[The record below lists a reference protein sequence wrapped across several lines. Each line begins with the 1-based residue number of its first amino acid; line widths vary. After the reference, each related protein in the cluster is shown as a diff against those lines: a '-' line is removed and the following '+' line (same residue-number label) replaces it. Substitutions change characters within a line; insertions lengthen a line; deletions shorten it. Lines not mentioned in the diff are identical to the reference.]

1 MKDLKS
7 KIKDLQKRGTQ
18 TKSALALKEKQD
30 LNALQAKDTKKLAK
44 EKVKEKGLVQKL
56 EWDKRKVNK
65 AKMAQKKEATVMAA
79 ALGRNDK
86 LKEDEKSEASK
97 LKVETQSAHLKEL
110 RDTGK
115 LNQVKISEAV
125 EREEAKESTERI
137 ENIRSRA
144 AEKVKE
150 RKEEGD
156 A

>member
-1 MKDLKS
+1 MGKMKDLKS

-18 TKSALALKEKQD
+18 TKRALATKEKQD
-30 LNALQAKDTKKLAK
+30 LNALQAKDEKKLAK

-97 LKVETQSAHLKEL
+97 LKVET
-110 RDTGK
+110 
-115 LNQVKISEAV
+115 
-125 EREEAKESTERI
+125 
-137 ENIRSRA
+137 
-144 AEKVKE
+144 
-150 RKEEGD
+150 
-156 A
+156 